1 MSECL
6 HNNTLESGEDHF
18 IRDKWGKEYHFKI
31 GAFPYPTGPFI
42 EAVEVKQ
49 GTVPGYVFRIES
61 ESAEGFFDAEEKLLK
76 KIRRGLNRRYLKKE
90 DGRWGIGLR
99 DMLRGR
105 IDFNNDLSDT
115 EYDKV
120 FFIDGQRI
128 TIEDFIGMLDPLP
141 GFHFHLRILSP
152 YDEDA

>member
-6 HNNTLESGEDHF
+6 HNNTLKSGEDHF

-31 GAFPYPTGPFI
+31 GAFPCLSGPFI

-49 GTVPGYVFRIES
+49 GTEPGYVFRIES
-61 ESAEGFFDAEEKLLK
+61 ESVDGFFDAEEKLLK

-90 DGRWGIGLR
+90 DGRWEIGPR

-105 IDFNNDLSDT
+105 IDCNNDFSDT
-115 EYDKV
+115 EYNMA

-128 TIEDFIGMLDPLP
+128 TIEDFIGMLDPLM
-141 GFHFHLRILSP
+141 GFHFHLRILSA